1 MSAPM
6 PSLSSSSVKDLRVS
20 LLELLNACPVEQCN
34 PPDCPLFI
42 VREMTPRRRL
52 QWFNS
57 LDRADLEYLA
67 AYHYACM
74 NVRLGA
80 AMFAA

>member
-1 MSAPM
+1 M
-6 PSLSSSSVKDLRVS
+6 PSSSSSSVDDLRAS
-20 LLELLNACPVEQCN
+20 LLELLNACPVEHCN
-34 PPDCPLFI
+34 PPDCPLFLL
-42 VREMTPRRRL
+42 RKMNPRQRL
-52 QWFNS
+52 EWFLA

-80 AMFAA
+80 SR